1 MDMKYDVFISYSRR
15 DLDIVRVVYERLVAE
30 GFNVWIDMKGLLSGD
45 QFKREITKAIINARV
60 LVFFSSEQSNRSIWT
75 ASEIGVAREFKIPI
89 LPVRI
94 DNTPYS
100 DDILL
105 DLVNLNYTDYTVES
119 ERPAKLEEFVASLK
133 RNYPPQAVQESE
145 KAPTPAP
152 EPAPAPAPAPAPV
165 PAPAPPVNTEP
176 TPPAGPSAQ
185 SLTEEFEEAYRI
197 VCARYPILS
206 RPVRRSEDIPVCV
219 NDICRC
225 AAIGLPATF
234 PQMKPADQVGLL
246 EAYDRDDQVRLAL
259 ATYLELVLT
268 GAIR

>member
-1 MDMKYDVFISYSRR
+1 MKHDIFISYSRR

-100 DDILL
+100 EEILL

-119 ERPAKLEEFVASLK
+119 QRPGKLDEFIASLK
-133 RNYPPQAVQESE
+133 RNYPPQAQAETP
-145 KAPTPAP
+145 APTPAP
-152 EPAPAPAPAPAPV
+152 TAAPTPV
-165 PAPAPPVNTEP
+165 QKLAETPVITEP
-176 TPPAGPSAQ
+176 TPSPSVSPQA
-185 SLTEEFEEAYRI
+185 LTEEFEEAYRI

-225 AAIGLPATF
+225 IAIGLPARF
-234 PQMKPADQVGLL
+234 PQMNLADQIGLL

-259 ATYLELVLT
+259 ATYLELVQA
-268 GAIR
+268 GVIR